1 MDLHALQTHEWVLWC
16 LWALILGQRWAKFG
30 ILAELQKLFKPTLM
44 TTMPNPHEPDHSIIS
59 PCIPTMDLHALQT
72 HEWVLRCLWAVILAQ
87 RWAKFGD
94 WWKKLQKLFKQ
105 TLMTTM
111 PNPHEP
117 DHSIISPCIP
127 TMDLHGLQT
136 HEWVLW

>member
-1 MDLHALQTHEWVLWC
+1 MGAVVFG
-16 LWALILGQRWAKFG
+16 AVILGQKWAEFG
-30 ILAELQKLFKPTLM
+30 ILSEFK
-44 TTMPNPHEPDHSIIS
+44 NFSN
-59 PCIPTMDLHALQT
+59 
-72 HEWVLRCLWAVILAQ
+72 
-87 RWAKFGD
+87 
-94 WWKKLQKLFKQ
+94 Q

-136 HEWVLW
+136 HEWVLWCLGMVILGQGWAKFGILAELQKLFKQTLMTTMSNPHAPDHSIISPCIQTMD